1 MCRRIEPLFAYYVG
15 RSIRVDHPKA
25 GLDEYVWG
33 RRFLRWYRCKQCG
46 CFTHHYPVGYEDDLG
61 ARAGINLRLA
71 DSTGL
76 LGIEIKLRDGASNTW
91 NVIRSYRFGE

>member
-15 RSIRVDHPKA
+15 RSIGIDHPTA
-25 GLDEYVWG
+25 ALDEHMWG
-33 RRFLRWYRCKQCG
+33 RRALRWFRCKQCG
-46 CFTHHYPVGYEDDLG
+46 CFTHHYPAGHEVGPE

-71 DSTGL
+71 DPADL
-76 LGIEIKLRDGASNTW
+76 LGIEVKLRDGASSTW